1 MRGGGSE
8 PGKGPAEVARRGE
21 RVHNL
26 GKARVG
32 KGRAVGRKPR
42 RLGIGNPR
50 RGCKL
55 REGGRNPRR
64 AIYGGG
70 IAPGCRGGEG
80 APGKERGV
88 GDEPAVDMIAV

>member
-50 RGCKL
+50 R
-55 REGGRNPRR
+55 